1 MFELFLGVD
10 IGSHLCCVGLLSFG
24 CCCPVWVLG
33 KCGGRGLVDWW
44 VIQTGEDGVGGK
56 VEGDSNKEGDP
67 ATTLRGGIS
76 KDEGV
81 VGGATHVGRLQQD

>member
-56 VEGDSNKEGDP
+56 VEGTVIKRE
-67 ATTLRGGIS
+67 TLRPLREAAS
-76 KDEGV
+76 PKMKVWWEEQ
-81 VGGATHVGRLQQD
+81 LM